1 MDPKSANPLLGPML
15 WEKAGCLSIAAIS
28 IILVQDDLANAE
40 LGSTGRHGSRRLGL
54 DDVGIA

>member
-1 MDPKSANPLLGPML
+1 MITINR
-15 WEKAGCLSIAAIS
+15 EKADCLSIAAIS

-40 LGSTGRHGSRRLGL
+40 LECAGRQGHHGSRRLGL